1 MPNTHR
7 HIHQISISFHF
18 RNQYLL
24 IVCDKTLA
32 WEFHN
37 WFTEILPI
45 LILFFSH
52 NFLFEIFFSLRTHS
66 LTWWFPVRHQAIA
79 KNQSEKITTKYSK
92 LKPFRQQLQR
102 KKPWNINLLLD
113 VLRIVWVCWLIKCDS
128 MGCQCIGIPNG
139 ESRSILNGM
148 EALPQSRLAF
158 AWKSVDGH
166 YISDALAI

>member
-66 LTWWFPVRHQAIA
+66 LT
-79 KNQSEKITTKYSK
+79 
-92 LKPFRQQLQR
+92 
-102 KKPWNINLLLD
+102 
-113 VLRIVWVCWLIKCDS
+113 
-128 MGCQCIGIPNG
+128 
-139 ESRSILNGM
+139 
-148 EALPQSRLAF
+148 
-158 AWKSVDGH
+158 
-166 YISDALAI
+166 